1 MPGGAEP
8 AFSSAR
14 AATLANVAASPI
26 GELPHWPYAVSSDG
40 QGFLVNERIGAAP
53 SVTSHGGDTIAV
65 VVNWPVLLER

>member
-26 GELPHWPYAVSSDG
+26 GELPHWPYAVSPDG
-40 QGFLVNERIGAAP
+40 RRFLVNERIGAAP
-53 SVTSHGGDTIAV
+53 PLTPHGGDTIAV
-65 VVNWPVLLER
+65 VVDWPALLER